1 MTSDALT
8 GCIAA
13 FAAGGLLA
21 TLICLLE
28 GVIS

>member
-21 TLICLLE
+21 TLICIIEASL
-28 GVIS
+28 

>member
-21 TLICLLE
+21 TLIRIIE
-28 GVIS
+28 WSVP

>member
-1 MTSDALT
+1 MTSNALT

-21 TLICLLE
+21 TLICIIE
-28 GVIS
+28 RSAG